1 MLRDSGK
8 VKQELVAVLLHIPSP
23 PPQNMRIKTNK
34 PIRGILRGDNKVSG
48 VSIGKDGMLR
58 HVSREMKNTV
68 RETYGKI
75 SLHQIRV
82 SQ

>member
-1 MLRDSGK
+1 MSG
-8 VKQELVAVLLHIPSP
+8 I
-23 PPQNMRIKTNK
+23 
-34 PIRGILRGDNKVSG
+34 G